1 VVATP
6 LIPAFGVKRQMGIC
20 ELEASLVYIEFR
32 STGTIQ
38 RDPEII
44 LLEQQTIQ
52 IYRVQ
57 DRQTAASDSG

>member
-1 VVATP
+1 
-6 LIPAFGVKRQMGIC
+6 MGIC